1 MLADL
6 DVIVWTYGRDQA
18 RDVRSIGASL
28 KERLRESSAV
38 VVLVS
43 QFTLASGASQ
53 WVELAY
59 ADAFGLPTFIL
70 LHHVTFQQLK
80 KAGKAVP
87 SLVVEGQCTPAVDW
101 QSLHNGLRRYCE
113 KHARLERGAQQH
125 EQ

>member
-1 MLADL
+1 MLQAAIESMLADL
-6 DVIVWTYGRDQA
+6 DVVVWTYGRDQA

-70 LHHVTFQQLK
+70 LHHH
-80 KAGKAVP
+80 
-87 SLVVEGQCTPAVDW
+87 S
-101 QSLHNGLRRYCE
+101 SN
-113 KHARLERGAQQH
+113 
-125 EQ
+125 